1 MRNGRPM
8 ACSLVIASRR
18 QSQVWRPSAR
28 GSGSS
33 RCTEW
38 RAEVTSAELGRIQPG
53 TVANIVAA
61 SGAVLEG
68 KVRMVAPTV
77 DPQTRNGLV
86 YVDLPATSRNGIPA
100 KAGMFARGD
109 FVLGQT
115 DALTV
120 PQQSVVV
127 REAFSYVFAVD
138 QDQRVSQRKVQ
149 TGRRVGDRLEIT
161 AGLAADTPVV
171 VQGAGFLN
179 DRDLVKVVQESEP
192 KAAAAGDAQRPAAT
206 K

>member
-1 MRNGRPM
+1 M
-8 ACSLVIASRR
+8 
-18 QSQVWRPSAR
+18 
-28 GSGSS
+28 
-33 RCTEW
+33 
-38 RAEVTSAELGRIQPG
+38 
-53 TVANIVAA
+53 AA

-127 REAFSYVFAVD
+127 RDGFSYVFRLN
-138 QDQRVSQRKVQ
+138 QDQRVSQIKVQ
-149 TGRRVGDRLEIT
+149 PGRRLGDRIEVLPLGT
-161 AGLAADTPVV
+161 
-171 VQGAGFLN
+171 Q
-179 DRDLVKVVQESEP
+179 K
-192 KAAAAGDAQRPAAT
+192 
-206 K
+206 